1 MSAYVTRI
9 NSWTLALN
17 VLDQES
23 GNLNGSGVSRL
34 EHADQVREGQAGV
47 QDVLNNDDVA
57 ALNLG
62 IKVFY
67 NAHDA
72 RAFNAVAVAGNSHKV
87 DGERALNGA
96 HDIGHEYNSSAKNS
110 NDQGVLV
117 RVVTRDLCTH
127 LLDDV
132 LDVLFVKQNLFNIR
146 VKLRHYWLLSN
157 GL

>member
-17 VLDQES
+17 VLDQE
-23 GNLNGSGVSRL
+23 GCNLNGSRVARL
-34 EHADQVREGQAGV
+34 EHTHQVRKGQTGV
-47 QDVLNNDDVA
+47 QDVLDDNDVTTF
-57 ALNLG
+57 NLG
-62 IKVFY
+62 VKILY
-67 NAHDA
+67 DAHDA

-132 LDVLFVKQNLFNIR
+132 LDVLFVK
-146 VKLRHYWLLSN
+146 
-157 GL
+157 